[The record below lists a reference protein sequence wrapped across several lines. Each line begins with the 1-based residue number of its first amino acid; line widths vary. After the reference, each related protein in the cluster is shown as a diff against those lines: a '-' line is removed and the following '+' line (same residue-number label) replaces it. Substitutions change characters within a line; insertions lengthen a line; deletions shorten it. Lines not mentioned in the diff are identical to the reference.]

1 MALKPGMRSP
11 GVGDPFYAVH
21 SPERQQWF
29 VISWAGSLAHKDGK
43 AAFFEHQADADAY
56 AIELCRSHYAETIA
70 RNGNAA
76 DC

>member
-29 VISWAGSLAHKDGK
+29 VISWAGSLAHKDGR
-43 AAFFEHQADADAY
+43 AAFFAEQAEADAY
-56 AIELCRSHYAETIA
+56 AIELCRSHYAEKIA
-70 RNGNAA
+70 REREANGR
-76 DC
+76 